1 MNTSFCDKNNTI
13 ILIKNNEYIT
23 INYYNI
29 DVIKKIIPSTKI
41 HINELSKYTKILTN
55 AGYKCYYINNFSK
68 L

>member
-23 INYYNI
+23 INYYDI
-29 DVIKKIIPSTKI
+29 DVIKNLIPSTKI

-55 AGYKCYYINNFSK
+55 AGYKCYYIDQYSK

>member
-55 AGYKCYYINNFSK
+55 AGYKCYYIDQYSK